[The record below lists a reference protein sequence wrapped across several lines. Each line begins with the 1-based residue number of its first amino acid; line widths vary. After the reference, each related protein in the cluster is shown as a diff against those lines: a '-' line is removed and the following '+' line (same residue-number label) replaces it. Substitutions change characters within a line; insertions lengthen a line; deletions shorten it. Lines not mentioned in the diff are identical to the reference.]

1 MSSCLKIAEKLETF
15 LKIGYS
21 KLTAENFSIYLKM
34 KNSINNSRVKDVSVV
49 VDRDKNLKYET
60 HNWAAQI
67 FRIPILL
74 ILNLLPKR
82 LARAIFLA
90 FSGHRGDNRTVSR
103 SVATYKALEV
113 MYTFPA
119 RRTKGETNA
128 TDFFWEYFLSNAR
141 AFRNRIALVK
151 REILTA
157 IKEVEQRKKEVNLL
171 SLGSGSA
178 RGVFEVLYALK
189 GTPPV
194 KAKLI
199 DASKEAIFYSQEL
212 AHTFNINQIE
222 WHQDYAQNLEK
233 YCQNFQPDI
242 VEMVGLLD
250 YYPQEQAVDVVTK
263 IYNILSP
270 GGRLIT
276 GNVCPNFEKSFVDK
290 GIGWQAIYRTPHEL
304 AEIMIDAG
312 FSIEGIN
319 IVYEPF
325 KIHALAICQKLV

>member
-1 MSSCLKIAEKLETF
+1 MLRFLETF
-15 LKIGYS
+15 LKIGYP
-21 KLTAENFSIYLKM
+21 KVTDENFSIYLKM
-34 KNSINNSRVKDVSVV
+34 KNSINNSREKQVSVV
-49 VDRDKNLKYET
+49 VDQDENLKYET
-60 HNWAAQI
+60 HSWIAQI

-74 ILNLLPKR
+74 ILNLLPTR
-82 LARAIFLA
+82 LSRTIFLA

-119 RRTKGETNA
+119 RRARGETNT

-141 AFRNRIALVK
+141 AFRNRLALVK
-151 REILTA
+151 RKILIA
-157 IKEVEQRKKEVNLL
+157 IKEVSQRKVGVNLL

-178 RGVFEVLYALK
+178 RAVLEILHMLN

-194 KAKLI
+194 KVKLI
-199 DASKEAIFYSQEL
+199 DISREAIYYSQEL

-222 WHQDYAQNLEK
+222 WHQDSVQNLEK
-233 YCQNFQPDI
+233 YCQGFRPDV

-250 YYPQEQAVDVVTK
+250 YYPQKQAVDMVTK
-263 IYNILSP
+263 IYNVLSP
-270 GGRLIT
+270 GGWLIT
-276 GNVCPNFEKSFVDK
+276 GNVCPNFEKPFVDK
-290 GIGWQAIYRTPHEL
+290 GIRWQAIYRTPHEL
-304 AEIMIDAG
+304 AKIMIDAG
-312 FSIEGIN
+312 FPIEDIK